1 MDMENNKFNFEV
13 SMKQL
18 EDIVKALESG
28 KVSLEESIKLYES
41 GLKLVR
47 EANTLLSE
55 AKEKLISVAG
65 VTIDE

>member
-1 MDMENNKFNFEV
+1 MENNKFNFEV